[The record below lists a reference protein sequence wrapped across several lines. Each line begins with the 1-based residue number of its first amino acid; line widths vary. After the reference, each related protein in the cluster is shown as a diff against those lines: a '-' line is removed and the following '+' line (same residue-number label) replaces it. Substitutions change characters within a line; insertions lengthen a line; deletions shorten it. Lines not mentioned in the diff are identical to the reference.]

1 MAKKKEDNKFT
12 IQFNPADPQ
21 HAQTIAVLNQQGRR
35 KAQFITNAVMHYL
48 HCSNTPEIPQT
59 VPIDT
64 AAIETIV
71 RRIMEEQSKILSPSE
86 KEMVKAIPQRSKPKT
101 ESIRFDEAA
110 ELLGEDGVAAI
121 ANTMSMFRNINTR

>member
-1 MAKKKEDNKFT
+1 MVKKKEDNKFT

-21 HAQTIAVLNQQGRR
+21 HAQTIDILNQQGRR

-48 HCSNTPEIPQT
+48 HCPNTPEIPQ
-59 VPIDT
+59 PALIDT

-71 RRIMEEQSKILSPSE
+71 RRIMEEQSKASSTP
-86 KEMVKAIPQRSKPKT
+86 KEDMKEVPKRNVPKT
-101 ESIRFDEAA
+101 ESIRYDEAA

-121 ANTMSMFRNINTR
+121 ANTVAMFRK

>member
-21 HAQTIAVLNQQGRR
+21 HAQTIDILNQQGRR

-48 HCSNTPEIPQT
+48 HCSNTTEIPQA

-64 AAIETIV
+64 STIEAIV
-71 RRIMEEQSKILSPSE
+71 RRIMEEQNKTFPISAKVTD
-86 KEMVKAIPQRSKPKT
+86 KEQLQQNRPKT
-101 ESIRFDEAA
+101 ESIRCDEAV
-110 ELLGEDGVAAI
+110 ELLGKDGVASI
-121 ANTMSMFRNINTR
+121 ASALEMFRG

>member
-21 HAQTIAVLNQQGRR
+21 HAQTIAILNQQERR

-48 HCSNTPEIPQT
+48 HCSHTPEIPQA

-64 AAIETIV
+64 AVIESIV
-71 RRIMEEQSKILSPSE
+71 RRIMEEQSKPSSAPG
-86 KEMVKAIPQRSKPKT
+86 KEAVKDKPQPIKPKT
-101 ESIRFDEAA
+101 ESIRYDEAA

-121 ANTMSMFRNINTR
+121 ANTIGRFRMIEQ

>member
-1 MAKKKEDNKFT
+1 MPKKKEDNKFT

-21 HAQTIAVLNQQGRR
+21 HAQTIDILNQQGRR

-48 HCSNTPEIPQT
+48 HCSNTPDIPQI

-71 RRIMEEQSKILSPSE
+71 RRIMEEQNKSLSVP
-86 KEMVKAIPQRSKPKT
+86 KEGVKESPKRIVPKT
-101 ESIRFDEAA
+101 ESIQYDEAA
-110 ELLGEDGVAAI
+110 ELLGDDGVETI
-121 ANTMSMFRNINTR
+121 ANTIAMFRKI

>member
-21 HAQTIAVLNQQGRR
+21 HAQTIDILNQQGRR
-35 KAQFITNAVMHYL
+35 KAQFITNAVIHYL
-48 HCSNTPEIPQT
+48 HCSNTPDIPHT
-59 VPIDT
+59 TLVDT

-71 RRIMEEQSKILSPSE
+71 RRIVEEQRKSLSVP
-86 KEMVKAIPQRSKPKT
+86 KEDAKKTPKRSALKT
-101 ESIRFDEAA
+101 EDIGYDETA

-121 ANTMSMFRNINTR
+121 TNALAMFRK

>member
-1 MAKKKEDNKFT
+1 MAKKEDNKFT

-21 HAQTIAVLNQQGRR
+21 HAQTISILNQQGRR

-48 HCSNTPEIPQT
+48 HCSNTPEIPQAA
-59 VPIDT
+59 PIDT

-71 RRIMEEQSKILSPSE
+71 RRIMEEQNKPLSVPE
-86 KEMVKAIPQRSKPKT
+86 KETAKSEPQRSKPKT

-121 ANTMSMFRNINTR
+121 ANTMAMFRRK